1 MTSLIPVMTSFI
13 ILLSTMY
20 LQRVYM
26 VTNNNAARVATHD
39 VGHRGCAQRHRLVRR
54 RYSAWWQRM
63 LRLVLHTVSAMLGI
77 DAAATALLRWRCCA
91 TSVLCRRCR
100 QCGCFG
106 FLSLLRNRE
115 WLLNVPKVGGAD
127 GFESQLFH
135 PLEADRGCS

>member
-1 MTSLIPVMTSFI
+1 MASTTSTSLWHITHYSNYIIYGLLQLTTALSLFPEFTDVLMPVMTSFI

-39 VGHRGCAQRHRLVRR
+39 VGHRGCAQRHQLVRC

-77 DAAATALLRWRCCA
+77 DAAATALLHWRCCI
-91 TSVLCRRCR
+91 TSVLCR
-100 QCGCFG
+100 
-106 FLSLLRNRE
+106 
-115 WLLNVPKVGGAD
+115 
-127 GFESQLFH
+127 
-135 PLEADRGCS
+135 